1 MEKVEVFILV
11 LGLVLLGSSQSLVVV
26 DEALENEVAEGAVLI
41 DVKKDEV
48 EEVLV
53 VEEDVLER

>member
-11 LGLVLLGSSQSLVVV
+11 LGLVLLGSPQSLVVV
-26 DEALENEVAEGAVLI
+26 DEVLENEVAEGVVLV
-41 DVKKDEV
+41 DVKSDKV

-53 VEEDVLER
+53 VEEDVPEG

>member
-1 MEKVEVFILV
+1 MFILV